1 MRRVVVAAILLLGA
15 SPASASF
22 PAPTERPLSLEEV
35 VNKIAGY
42 WEVIFEGT
50 VEGYELMSL
59 PTPAGNQMWCS
70 RMTFS
75 VEKGIAGEPDSVIQ
89 ALTIAFP
96 TELRPPPNQAWSS
109 RSDQVPL
116 PMAGSRGLFFLHR
129 AGPTQAW
136 ACNPARLLFSSTTG
150 AWIEHARGVAAYAAG
165 GWNETYPYDSFVTA
179 LEAAVHVR
187 ELSLLTSQASLIA
200 RVVVGR
206 RVDMAVID
214 REDFQIIRYPVVVS
228 ECYRGDMG
236 QKACAIVFEDR
247 SLTDTQQERYLV
259 DQLQLHEGGEALIF
273 GAGQDSS
280 SVTVLP
286 GGVLTIDQRG
296 IVDLGLKAAGDT
308 ATTILKPLASIEQQ
322 LH

>member
-1 MRRVVVAAILLLGA
+1 MRPAAVAALFLLGA
-15 SPASASF
+15 APASASIQ
-22 PAPTERPLSLEEV
+22 APTERPLSLEEV

-50 VEGYELMSL
+50 VELISL

-75 VEKGIAGEPDSVIQ
+75 VERGIAGEPDSVIQ
-89 ALTIAFP
+89 ALTIALP
-96 TELRPPPNQAWSS
+96 PGLPPPPTGVLAV

-129 AGPTQAW
+129 AGTEAW
-136 ACNPARLLFSSTTG
+136 ACNPARLLFSGSAG
-150 AWIEHARGVAAYAAG
+150 AWIENAGGVAAYAAG

-187 ELSLLTSQASLIA
+187 SLSLLTSQASLIA

-214 REDFQIIRYPVVVS
+214 REDFQIIRYPIVVS
-228 ECYRGDMG
+228 ECYRGDVS
-236 QKACAIVFEDR
+236 QRACAIVFEDR
-247 SLTDTQQERYLV
+247 SLTDIQQERHQV
-259 DQLQLHEGGEALIF
+259 DQLQLHEGGEALIL
-273 GAGQDSS
+273 GARQDSS

-286 GGVLTIDQRG
+286 GGVLTIDQQG
-296 IVDLGLKAAGDT
+296 IVNLGLKAAGDT
-308 ATTILKPLASIEQQ
+308 ATVILKPLASIEQQ